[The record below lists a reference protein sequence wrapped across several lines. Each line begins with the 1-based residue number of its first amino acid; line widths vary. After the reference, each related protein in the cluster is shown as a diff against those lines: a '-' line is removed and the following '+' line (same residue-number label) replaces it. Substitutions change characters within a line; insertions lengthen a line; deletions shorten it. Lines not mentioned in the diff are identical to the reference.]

1 MNDSDLD
8 ISWIDKEKRLHSIE
22 HHYCREFMESVSIH
36 IVFVNHSESAIEK
49 ITSEKY
55 ELEISDN
62 KQFIS
67 KERLLKIV
75 QTNKTAHQKKY
86 KLFDMALFNVD
97 LEPHCIQDYANH
109 MFEEK
114 ITQFFKSFSM
124 IHDIVIPPS
133 IFIFHSLNAIYLFM
147 KEVEPEDKI
156 RSILKKTGDG
166 KKHTK
171 RVRIVEEAPPKNKTK
186 KYLSEK

>member
-22 HHYCREFMESVSIH
+22 HHYCREFMESISIH
-36 IVFVNHSESAIEK
+36 IVFINHHDSGIEK

-55 ELEISDN
+55 DLDVSDN

-97 LEPHCIQDYANH
+97 LEPQHIQDYANN
-109 MFEEK
+109 MFENNH
-114 ITQFFKSFSM
+114 FFKSFSM

-147 KEVEPEDKI
+147 KEVEPEDTI

-171 RVRIVEEAPPKNKTK
+171 RVRIMEEAPPKNKTK
-186 KYLSEK
+186 KHLSEK